1 MNSFEIVQ
9 QTIRNRRSA
18 KLGSMTGDKIEDAIV
33 SQLLELADWAPTH
46 ARTEPWRFIVYS
58 GDAVKKFANDHAE
71 LYRSATPE
79 DKFNLGRFEKLQTT
93 GDKASHIIVAAMK
106 RNAEHK
112 IPAVE
117 EIAATA
123 CAVQNILLGAETL
136 GIAAFWSTG
145 GMAHDPAMKNHLGL
159 SEEDMVLGFIY
170 LGYTAETNKTGKR
183 LIPLEEKVQ
192 WNQ

>member
-1 MNSFEIVQ
+1 MNSFEIIQ

-18 KLGSMTGDKIEDAIV
+18 RLGSMNGNKIEDALV

-46 ARTEPWRFIVYS
+46 AHTEPWRFIVYS
-58 GDAVKKFANDHAE
+58 GEAVKKFGSGHAE
-71 LYRSATPE
+71 LYKSTAPE
-79 DKFNLGRFEKLQTT
+79 DKFSAARFDKLLHN
-93 GDKASHIIVAAMK
+93 GDNASHIIVAAMK

-112 IPAVE
+112 IALVE

-123 CAVQNILLGAETL
+123 CAVQNILLGAEAL
-136 GIAAFWSTG
+136 GIATFWSTG
-145 GMAHDPAMKNHLGL
+145 GLAHDAAMKKYLGL

-170 LGYTAETNKTGKR
+170 LGYTSETNKTGKR

-192 WNQ
+192 WFQ